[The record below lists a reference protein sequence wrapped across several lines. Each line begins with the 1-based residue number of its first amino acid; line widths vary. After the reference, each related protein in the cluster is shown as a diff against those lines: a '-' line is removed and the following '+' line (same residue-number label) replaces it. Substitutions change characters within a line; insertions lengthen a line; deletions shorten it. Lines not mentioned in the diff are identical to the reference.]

1 MDLSKLI
8 PADKR
13 DKVLLA
19 ASIKTV
25 IASGRTVYVYDK
37 SGVRVGLDPES
48 ATKLLEML
56 DAPAATAAPEAKAET
71 ENKVEAEA
79 PKTVR
84 KTTKR
89 SAPKKKAE

>member
-48 ATKLLEML
+48 AAKLLEML
-56 DAPAATAAPEAKAET
+56 DAPAAEAPAAKAET

>member
-48 ATKLLEML
+48 AAKLLEML
-56 DAPAATAAPEAKAET
+56 DAPAAAAPVAKAET